1 MVEKRL
7 FQYEIKDKETTRS
20 DDRMK
25 SSVVIARS
33 KTSEMYP
40 VTNNKPLRSTAKIKF
55 TAPTHEKECF
65 KKRMSTPARSCTYL
79 SSKTKHRTY
88 FRSIETP
95 GK

>member
-33 KTSEMYP
+33 KTSEIYP
-40 VTNNKPLRSTAKIKF
+40 VTNNKPLRSTANIKCI
-55 TAPTHEKECF
+55 APTHEKEWF
-65 KKRMSTPARSCTYL
+65 KKRMPTPARSCTYL
-79 SSKTKHRTY
+79 SSRTKYRTY
-88 FRSIETP
+88 FRSIEIP